1 MRSLVLALL
10 LMSAP
15 ALANPLF
22 TDPPATAT
30 PRARMEV
37 LHIPSGGVEING
49 VAYLAAGPGPH
60 PTIVICHGWPGN
72 EKNLD
77 LAQALRRAGWN
88 AITFNYRGAWGS
100 PGAFRPCRDRRST
113 GGGATPGAAAR
124 RPARAVG

>member
-37 LHIPSGGVEING
+37 LHVPSGGVEING
-49 VAYLAAGPGPH
+49 VAYLAA
-60 PTIVICHGWPGN
+60 W
-72 EKNLD
+72 
-77 LAQALRRAGWN
+77 
-88 AITFNYRGAWGS
+88 
-100 PGAFRPCRDRRST
+100 
-113 GGGATPGAAAR
+113 
-124 RPARAVG
+124 PARTHHQAACQADLSQAWRPQPNTCRHDRP

>member
-10 LMSAP
+10 LMSVP

-49 VAYLAAGPGPH
+49 VAYLAAGPGP
-60 PTIVICHGWPGN
+60 
-72 EKNLD
+72 
-77 LAQALRRAGWN
+77 
-88 AITFNYRGAWGS
+88 RGAVVSSISVFQS
-100 PGAFRPCRDRRST
+100 PQASQRPCHLGLTAPQAWQTKRLRSL
-113 GGGATPGAAAR
+113 AIQ
-124 RPARAVG
+124 ARARIR

>member
-60 PTIVICHGWPGN
+60 PTIVICHGWPGQW
-72 EKNLD
+72 KYFYQP
-77 LAQALRRAGWN
+77 ATISGVFPFSLRT
-88 AITFNYRGAWGS
+88 IS
-100 PGAFRPCRDRRST
+100 
-113 GGGATPGAAAR
+113 AAY
-124 RPARAVG
+124 GEG